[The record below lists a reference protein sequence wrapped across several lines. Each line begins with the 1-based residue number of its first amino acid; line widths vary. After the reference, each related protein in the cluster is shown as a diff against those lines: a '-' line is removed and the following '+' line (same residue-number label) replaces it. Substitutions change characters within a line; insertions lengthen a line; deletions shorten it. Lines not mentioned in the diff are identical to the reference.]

1 MRLGRRTKHLVKRL
15 VPGDVAVIDHVNI
28 DRIAAEELIAT
39 GVRVVINAS
48 PSSNGRYPNA
58 GPLLLAQA
66 GVRLIDVEDVDPFE
80 LLADGNRVTVAGG
93 AVLGG
98 GRELLRGRV
107 LGVEELER
115 QRDEQLE
122 RVDEA
127 LAEFAENT
135 VAHVRQETDL
145 LTGSVE
151 FPPTRASFRDRHVLI
166 VVRGDRHRR
175 DLKAL
180 RAYIRDVRP
189 LVVAVD
195 GGADGVLEAGMKP
208 DVILGDMDSA
218 GDEAL
223 RCGAELIVH
232 AYPDGRAPGRQRL
245 LDLGLDHTLLPA
257 AGTSEDVAM
266 LMAYEKG
273 ATLIV
278 SVGAHFNLIEFLDRK
293 RGGMSSTFLTRLRIG
308 EKLVDAKGVSRLY
321 NPSSPVRAGGP
332 LPRRLHGPAGDRRD
346 HLAGAQRPGPAGLAE
361 DQDLARPVAPRRPAS
376 SLPAADGLQRSIPR
390 GLADRR
396 LPRPRDRDP
405 DRRRVRRRRADQ
417 HPQEPRAEPHRQPA
431 GRARTG
437 RRTERQT
444 GPLRRIRQPR
454 LPGAGAGPA
463 RRAGGSAWSRSAT
476 CRATRSPRSRK
487 RSARPGRAWSA
498 SAWCASRSTSAASAA
513 SSRKPASP
521 TSAATKKRWRN
532 SAPGVGR
539 QLVRGGT
546 LLDRVRSHLFSRAS
560 GNFGALDGVIVVRQ
574 TPEEMGAVQR
584 AKASTLES
592 ALMAGIT
599 GTRTPA
605 VGVETSTAEPSSVS
619 FFAGNDLSS
628 VDDVETTAGTGGDG
642 LRPARRRGQ
651 LRRQGLGRPPAA
663 RPAAAGRIALT

>member
-1 MRLGRRTKHLVKRL
+1 MATASRRRFPALLSRRDAASPVEAIEGRVRLGRRTKHLVKRL
-15 VPGDVAVIDHVNI
+15 APGDVAVIDHVNV

-39 GVRVVINAS
+39 GVSAVINAS

-66 GVRLIDVEDVDPFE
+66 GVRLIDVEEADPFE
-80 LLADGNRVTVAGG
+80 LLVEGGRVSIAGG

-107 LGVEELER
+107 LGVEELEGLR
-115 QRDEQLE
+115 AQQLE

-189 LVVAVD
+189 VIVAVD

-208 DVILGDMDSA
+208 DVIVGDMDSA
-218 GDEAL
+218 GDAAL

-245 LDLGLDHTLLPA
+245 LDLGLEHTLLPA

-266 LMAYEKG
+266 LMAFEKG
-273 ATLIV
+273 AALIV

-321 NPSSPVRAGGP
+321 NPSSPFGP
-332 LPRRLHGPAGDRRD
+332 MALF
-346 HLAGAQRPGPAGLAE
+346 LAAFMVLLA
-361 DQDLARPVAPRRPAS
+361 
-376 SLPAADGLQRSIPR
+376 
-390 GLADRR
+390 
-396 LPRPRDRDP
+396 
-405 DRRRVRRRRADQ
+405 
-417 HPQEPRAEPHRQPA
+417 
-431 GRARTG
+431 
-437 RRTERQT
+437 
-444 GPLRRIRQPR
+444 
-454 LPGAGAGPA
+454 
-463 RRAGGSAWSRSAT
+463 
-476 CRATRSPRSRK
+476 
-487 RSARPGRAWSA
+487 
-498 SAWCASRSTSAASAA
+498 
-513 SSRKPASP
+513 
-521 TSAATKKRWRN
+521 
-532 SAPGVGR
+532 
-539 QLVRGGT
+539 
-546 LLDRVRSHLFSRAS
+546 
-560 GNFGALDGVIVVRQ
+560 IVVI
-574 TPEEMGAVQR
+574 TSP
-584 AKASTLES
+584 
-592 ALMAGIT
+592 ALSDL
-599 GTRTPA
+599 
-605 VGVETSTAEPSSVS
+605 VELVW
-619 FFAGNDLSS
+619 LKIKIWL
-628 VDDVETTAGTGGDG
+628 G
-642 LRPARRRGQ
+642 L
-651 LRRQGLGRPPAA
+651 
-663 RPAAAGRIALT
+663 